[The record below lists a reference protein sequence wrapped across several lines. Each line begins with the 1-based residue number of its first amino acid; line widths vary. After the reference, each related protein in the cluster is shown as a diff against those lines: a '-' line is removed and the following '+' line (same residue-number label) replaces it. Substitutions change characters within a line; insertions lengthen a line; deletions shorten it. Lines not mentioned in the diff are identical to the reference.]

1 MTVERKYKLKSKE
14 GKKMKKLLISKKDFF
29 TILLGV
35 TILSIGIN
43 WFTSPLNLITGGVSG
58 VTIIVKNL
66 SEQFLGFG
74 IPLSITTFVLNLPL
88 FIISIRQ
95 RGIEFA
101 KKSLWAVGLLTVA
114 LWYTELI
121 PNVLDVQG
129 DLVLGGIFSG
139 IIIGLGVGIVLRA
152 GATTGGTDMLATIIR
167 YKNDSIP
174 IAKVMLAIDSIIIL
188 AGLLIFGP
196 IKAMY
201 AIVSVFISSKVI
213 TAVLEGMH
221 YAKAA
226 FIISDKNEEIANA
239 ILSEVKRGATGI
251 KAKGMYTQNDKD
263 MLYVVVSQKEIS
275 TLREAIR
282 NIDPKAFVTIA
293 DVREVLGEGFI
304 EDYNSIA

>member
-1 MTVERKYKLKSKE
+1 MKRQE
-14 GKKMKKLLISKKDFF
+14 GDSMRKLLISKKDFF
-29 TILLGV
+29 MILLGV
-35 TILSIGIN
+35 TVLSIGIN
-43 WFTSPLNLITGGVSG
+43 WFTAPLNLITGGVSG

-66 SEQFLGFG
+66 SEQYLGFG
-74 IPLSITTFVLNLPL
+74 IPLSVTTFVLNLPL
-88 FIISIRQ
+88 FIISIKQ
-95 RGIEFA
+95 RGFEFA
-101 KKSLWAVGLLTVA
+101 KKSAWAVGLLTIA

-121 PNVLDVQG
+121 PNILDVQG

-167 YKNDSIP
+167 YKNDSVP
-174 IAKVMLAIDSIIIL
+174 IAKVMLIIDSVIIL

-201 AIVSVFISSKVI
+201 AIVSVYISSKVI
-213 TAVLEGMH
+213 NAVLEGMH

-226 FIISDKNEEIANA
+226 FIISDKNEEIASA
-239 ILSEVKRGATGI
+239 ILSEVNRGATGI
-251 KAKGMYTQNDKD
+251 KAKGMYTKKDKD

-275 TLREAIR
+275 LLRETVR
-282 NIDPKAFVTIA
+282 SIDPKAFVTIA